1 MAESGPVM
9 RALTGITRSG
19 ADDRD
24 LAAEICRACL
34 AGMNVDGGA
43 LSVFTA
49 SVSRETL
56 AATDATAA
64 RLEDLQFALG
74 EGACLEAAATG
85 RPVLVPDLHDPAL
98 TVRWPVFAAT
108 AWEQTGIRALFAL
121 PLQLETINL
130 GVLDLYRNTP
140 GPLTGTELRDVLAA
154 TDTATLMML
163 GVHDNSGDEPARDN
177 RWRDRSSHD
186 RAQVRRATEKVLT
199 QLGIPGQDAFARLR
213 AHAFAEHRP
222 LSDVARDVLEG
233 RLQFSEDMD

>member
-1 MAESGPVM
+1 
-9 RALTGITRSG
+9 
-19 ADDRD
+19 
-24 LAAEICRACL
+24 
-34 AGMNVDGGA
+34 MNVDGAA

-85 RPVLVPDLHDPAL
+85 RPVLVPDLHDPVL
-98 TVRWPVFAAT
+98 TVRWPVFAA
-108 AWEQTGIRALFAL
+108 AVCEQTGIRAVFAL
-121 PLQLETINL
+121 PLQLETINV

-163 GVHDNSGDEPARDN
+163 GVHDGPGDELTHDN
-177 RWRDRSSHD
+177 RGWYRSSDD
-186 RAQVRRATEKVLT
+186 RAQVRLATEKVLT

-222 LSDVARDVLEG
+222 LGDVARDVLDG
-233 RLQFSEDMD
+233 RLRFTEDMD